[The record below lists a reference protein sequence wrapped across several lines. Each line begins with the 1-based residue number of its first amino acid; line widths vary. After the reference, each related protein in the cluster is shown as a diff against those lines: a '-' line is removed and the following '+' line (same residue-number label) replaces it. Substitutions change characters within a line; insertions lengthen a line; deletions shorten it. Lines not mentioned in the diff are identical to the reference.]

1 MLLLM
6 GLLSLPGWAAPPA
19 LPAVETRI
27 VDLCNEIRQQRGLG
41 PLEVRVSLQ
50 SAAASHSASMW
61 DGRYFGHTNPADS
74 SDTIAHRLQVASLS
88 SAENLF
94 RCEGYAERQL
104 AEEAVAAWM
113 ASPSHRAN
121 LLNPKFNCVGVSV
134 CGARGSYVFTQDF
147 ASEAVSILS
156 REVRRAADGGFELH
170 LRARVCSGPREG
182 AILLDGKRVANWSA
196 AADGSFEVITALPGL
211 GTVQIGQLVG
221 PRSWE
226 IETEF
231 SAERAL

>member
-1 MLLLM
+1 MAGIFCIRIPPILLIAS
-6 GLLSLPGWAAPPA
+6 GQSVFRRESFSL
-19 LPAVETRI
+19 
-27 VDLCNEIRQQRGLG
+27 RGLC
-41 PLEVRVSLQ
+41 R
-50 SAAASHSASMW
+50 AATGRRGGRCL
-61 DGRYFGHTNPADS
+61 DG
-74 SDTIAHRLQVASLS
+74 QSLS
-88 SAENLF
+88 PGQFAES
-94 RCEGYAERQL
+94 EVQQ
-104 AEEAVAAWM
+104 
-113 ASPSHRAN
+113 
-121 LLNPKFNCVGVSV
+121 FNCVGVSV

-156 REVRRAADGGFELH
+156 REVRRAADGGYELH